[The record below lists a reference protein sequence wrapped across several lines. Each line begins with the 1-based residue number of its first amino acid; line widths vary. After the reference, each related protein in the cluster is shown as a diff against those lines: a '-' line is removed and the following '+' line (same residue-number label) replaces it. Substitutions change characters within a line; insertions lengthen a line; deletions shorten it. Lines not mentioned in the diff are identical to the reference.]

1 MFYKNSQFPLSH
13 NLEER
18 QRLDKLKEQLIKEHN
33 IKFLRL
39 TYQDGKKSTI
49 KKLNQIINS

>member
-1 MFYKNSQFPLSH
+1 MGWLTKKSKDD
-13 NLEER
+13 E
-18 QRLDKLKEQLIKEHN
+18 KKEQLIKEHN

>member
-1 MFYKNSQFPLSH
+1 MKAITKQDL
-13 NLEER
+13 
-18 QRLDKLKEQLIKEHN
+18 LDDVN
-33 IKFLRL
+33 YVFN